1 MLPPLSNF
9 HLISEVL
16 HSILSI
22 RSVKLQTSFDISQ
35 IFSCLYK
42 LLFSLQTQCFQNNQL
57 LG

>member
-1 MLPPLSNF
+1 MLPPLPNF

-16 HSILSI
+16 HSILSLGYG
-22 RSVKLQTSFDISQ
+22 KLQTSFDIFQ
-35 IFSCLYK
+35 IFSCLNK